1 MDIGNAFKAYLASD
15 NFANIRPHLNHPQ
28 YQERAVFEVF
38 KAGATAG
45 TFEVTTTAALS
56 EREPQP
62 YLNTAT
68 DFHARMV
75 TREKL
80 LALGLDPSL
89 ALRYTN
95 EGDVVAWKELVL
107 MDGMLALAALDPDEL
122 NAIREALMEQGARI
136 PLANAKAI
144 AHYMWTAASMF
155 TPDGPWRDGKLTS
168 AVAAGLLLKVAQEA
182 WSAKKIIVTP
192 ELPN

>member
-15 NFANIRPHLNHPQ
+15 NFANVRPHLNHPQ
-28 YQERAVFEVF
+28 FQERAVFEVF
-38 KAGATAG
+38 KAGATAS
-45 TFEVTTTAALS
+45 TFEAGTEAALS

-62 YLNTAT
+62 YLKTEG
-68 DFHARMV
+68 DFHAKMV

-107 MDGMLALAALDPDEL
+107 MDGILALAALEADDLE
-122 NAIREALMEQGARI
+122 AIRNALVEEGARV
-136 PLANAKAI
+136 PLGNAKAI
-144 AHYMWTAASMF
+144 AHFMWTAASF
-155 TPDGPWRDGKLTS
+155 YTPDGPWRDGKLTS
-168 AVAAGLLLKVAQEA
+168 AVAAALLLKTAQQA
-182 WSAKKIIVTP
+182 WRAKKIIVAP
-192 ELPN
+192 NLPN